1 MDNAMNNPAPAATEN
16 TGIEF
21 LAALRMLKVNCRT
34 KPSTGA
40 LFQKRNCHQQLNI
53 YFFGPGSFIMNI
65 MS

>member
-1 MDNAMNNPAPAATEN
+1 MDKAMNNPEPAATEN

-34 KPSTGA
+34 KPNTGA

-53 YFFGPGSFIMNI
+53 YFLAPAPLL
-65 MS
+65 

>member
-1 MDNAMNNPAPAATEN
+1 MDNAMNTPDPAATEN

-40 LFQKRNCHQQLNI
+40 LFQKRNCHQQLNN
-53 YFFGPGSFIMNI
+53 YFLAPALLI
-65 MS
+65 